1 MHRQSDSAAL
11 EIMKMLVVYTKHNY
25 KSDNLYKFLNAKSDG
40 LLAMLA
46 IKTLEIIGA
55 TKYNQIS

>member
-1 MHRQSDSAAL
+1 
-11 EIMKMLVVYTKHNY
+11 MKMLVVYTKHNY
-25 KSDNLYKFLNAKSDG
+25 KSDNLYKFLNAKSNG